1 MDETGTQSRR
11 GLPDL
16 STGMRR
22 VFYRFGVGMRFVV
35 DNFIFVFT
43 HS

>member
-1 MDETGTQSRR
+1 MDGCGILKRR
-11 GLPDL
+11 GLSDL

-22 VFYRFGVGMRFVV
+22 VFYRFFVGMRLSV

-43 HS
+43 